1 MRRGYLFLILAVMA
15 GAVAFC
21 VTRTRVMTEN
31 RGLLMGPMSE
41 LAWVRNDLELTDAQF
56 AKVQALHSAYRPKCE
71 EMCHRISKAREKV
84 EALANESPV
93 MTPDLEAAIRAHA
106 ETRAECEQAMVRHIC
121 ETAAVMEKPQA
132 ERYMEKMLPFAL
144 DSSPGREDR
153 SKPR

>member
-41 LAWVRNDLELTDAQF
+41 LAWVRND
-56 AKVQALHSAYRPKCE
+56 
-71 EMCHRISKAREKV
+71 RISKAREKV